1 MSGSDVAV
9 MARACSSNL
18 KRGSII
24 SNQQTTITTA
34 SQRKV
39 LDAVFDGARTWD
51 ELRALTKLNDERLG
65 FTIGELLNLRKIWTA
80 LRGEVRIY
88 GFERRVGLVPRL
100 QNLRR
105 RTDDLGA

>member
-1 MSGSDVAV
+1 
-9 MARACSSNL
+9 
-18 KRGSII
+18 
-24 SNQQTTITTA
+24 
-34 SQRKV
+34 
-39 LDAVFDGARTWD
+39 VFDGARTWD